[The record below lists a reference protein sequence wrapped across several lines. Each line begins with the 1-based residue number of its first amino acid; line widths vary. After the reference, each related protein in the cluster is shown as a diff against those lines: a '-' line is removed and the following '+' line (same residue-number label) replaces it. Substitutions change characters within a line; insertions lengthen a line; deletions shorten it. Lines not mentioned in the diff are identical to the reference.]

1 MTFGMRNAGATFA
14 RLVQKVLGGQF
25 GRNIEAYVDDIV
37 VRSKKEVEHMG
48 DLEETFLHL
57 RKVGIRLNAEKCVF
71 GVRAGKLLGYLVSKH
86 GIEANPEKI
95 QAILRMAPPSS
106 QKELQK
112 LTGRLN
118 SLGRF
123 IPRSAEKNLPFFKAL
138 RGAQPFRWMAEQQ
151 LAFDKIKEDNTKLMT
166 LASPSPGS
174 SLLLY
179 VAATP
184 VAVSAALIQEKESE
198 GSKH

>member
-57 RKVGIRLNAEKCVF
+57 RKADIRLNVEKCVF
-71 GVRAGKLLGYLVSKH
+71 GVRAGKLLGYLVSKRD
-86 GIEANPEKI
+86 IEANPEKI
-95 QAILRMAPPSS
+95 QAVLRMNPPSC

-112 LTGRLN
+112 LIGRLN
-118 SLGRF
+118 ALGRF
-123 IPRSAEKNLPFFKAL
+123 IPRAAERNLPFFKAL
-138 RGAQPFRWMAEQQ
+138 RGTEPFRWTSKQQ
-151 LAFDKIKEDNTKLMT
+151 QAF
-166 LASPSPGS
+166 
-174 SLLLY
+174 
-179 VAATP
+179 
-184 VAVSAALIQEKESE
+184 
-198 GSKH
+198 